1 MNLKQLTSKRAN
13 MAERAQQMLDLHFPG
28 LDPAY
33 LWLRKKNHGFT
44 TIPRTLPVIM
54 QAVDALSKS
63 QPAGHVL
70 FGLWARSPDNPF
82 IVIENPAIFATE
94 AGFSGRRV
102 VDTWRRRMKVL
113 AQYRFIATR
122 PGASGDFHYVL
133 LLNPNHAMEYLYVT
147 GNIQPD
153 LYRRF
158 VERLTEVG
166 GGDELNQIRQL
177 WAAQQAAE
185 EAAKAAAGNAESA
198 APAA

>member
-28 LDPAY
+28 LDPSY

-44 TIPRTLPVIM
+44 TIPRTLPIIM

-133 LLNPNHAMEYLYVT
+133 LLNPNHAMEYLNVT
-147 GNIQPD
+147 GNIQLD

-166 GGDELNQIRQL
+166 GGDEINQIRQL
-177 WAAQQAAE
+177 WAVQAAAE
-185 EAAKAAAGNAESA
+185 EAAKVAAGNAASA